1 MKGVIAASFFLGFA
15 SLAQAQAHGAHEHG
29 VADLRV
35 AVEGSELSI
44 ELSTPLD
51 NLVGFEHAPRTDAQR
66 KAVAEAEARLRDFP
80 ALFVLP
86 AAARCEVKDIEL
98 ESPWHEAEHGE
109 HKDHGHDHKHE
120 QAHDHKHDDG
130 HDHDAGHGDLHAHY
144 ELSCAVPQALNEV
157 QVRLGEVFPRMARV
171 RAETATPNGQNAA
184 TLDKTRNRLPL

>member
-1 MKGVIAASFFLGFA
+1 MKGVIAASFLLGFA
-15 SLAQAQAHGAHEHG
+15 SLAQAHGAHEHG

-35 AVEGSELSI
+35 AVEGGELSI

-66 KAVAEAEARLRDFP
+66 KAVAEAEARLRDFS

-98 ESPWHEAEHGE
+98 ESPWHEAEH
-109 HKDHGHDHKHE
+109 DHDHKHE
-120 QAHDHKHDDG
+120 QAHAHDHKHDDG
-130 HDHDAGHGDLHAHY
+130 HEHDAGHGDLHAHY

-157 QVRLGEVFPRMARV
+157 QVRLGEVFPRMTRV